1 MFVYDRFA
9 WRIMKIFHKCYIFLS
24 SVWKVFCSR
33 ICTNGK
39 FRATWINSIRV
50 ALKIEILGDGC
61 VTIGHFLMSRGPL
74 YLKSVNN
81 GKIVIGENVFFNHN
95 CSLTCAESIVIGN
108 GCMFANNLVI
118 IDHDHIIGTNGVT
131 GELITKPIVI
141 EKRVWCGANVTITK
155 GVHIGAGAVIAAG
168 AVVTK
173 DVPEKAVVSGVP
185 ARIIR

>member
-1 MFVYDRFA
+1 
-9 WRIMKIFHKCYIFLS
+9 MKIFHKCYIFLS

-39 FRATWINSIRV
+39 FRATWINSIRG

-95 CSLTCAESIVIGN
+95 CHL
-108 GCMFANNLVI
+108 LVQK
-118 IDHDHIIGTNGVT
+118 V
-131 GELITKPIVI
+131 L
-141 EKRVWCGANVTITK
+141 
-155 GVHIGAGAVIAAG
+155 
-168 AVVTK
+168 
-173 DVPEKAVVSGVP
+173 
-185 ARIIR
+185 

>member
-1 MFVYDRFA
+1 
-9 WRIMKIFHKCYIFLS
+9 MKIFHKCYIFLS

-39 FRATWINSIRV
+39 FRATWINSIRG

-118 IDHDHIIGTNGVT
+118 IDHDHEIGKDGVT
-131 GELITKPIVI
+131 GTLASKAIII
-141 EKRVWCGANVTITK
+141 EDRVWCGANVTITK
-155 GVHIGAGAVIAAG
+155 GIHIGTGAVIGAGAV
-168 AVVTK
+168 VVN
-173 DVPEKAVVSGVP
+173 DVEAHSIVAGVP
-185 ARIIR
+185 AKKIK